1 MLLDYDFFFSLLVFI
16 VMQRYWSTVS
26 PVLTDALTIYLEDML
41 NFNFI
46 LKKGFQMWDEN
57 KRENI
62 SVSKQIKL
70 LGDLLFLLIS

>member
-1 MLLDYDFFFSLLVFI
+1 MIFFSLLVFI

-46 LKKGFQMWDEN
+46 LKKGFQMWDAN

-62 SVSKQIKL
+62 SLSKQIKL

>member
-1 MLLDYDFFFSLLVFI
+1 MILFSLLVFI